1 MANQDQTQSS
11 DVQLNAIARGAE
23 NFLRWSSSAMLRGG
37 RVTKFK
43 GVSASY
49 SPELGLVSCGAERG
63 LVAGGVSATL
73 TLGMVRRLLRW
84 TAAPVALLA
93 AGSPAFAQ
101 AQDECVE
108 VTPDNFVCEDNGD
121 PATVTQDLGVL
132 EQDVNVLLQ
141 DGFEVDTSGGTGDGI
156 NISEAYDVSISQ
168 ESGTSTITGD
178 DDGIS
183 VTGSYGSIDITT
195 GGDVTGVN
203 GDGIRADNNAAD
215 GIDDFITIDSR
226 AGTVRGRQDGINAS
240 NFGGGDLSIT
250 TADVYG
256 ERGDG
261 INVSNAAGSGDIDID
276 TTAGTVFG
284 QYGGIVTQNQ
294 GDGATTIITAD
305 VDTGYGE
312 GGILDGIN
320 AVNGTSATDL
330 TIDSSAGTVTGQN
343 RGIFVRNN
351 GTGDTTITTG
361 DVDGESGDG
370 INVRSESAAGDLT
383 IDSSAGRVRGQ
394 NRGIL
399 ARNNGTGD
407 TTISTADVSGL
418 NGTGID
424 VETQRDGGDLL
435 IDSTAG
441 NVSGQQAGIDV
452 SHRGENATIRTGNVY
467 SAGGTGV
474 EFISGIIV
482 GAVSLD
488 TSGGRIVGQT
498 DGINL
503 YSGTRVGA
511 SIVTGDVEGTDGN
524 GIDAELRGEAG
535 TGADLTINS
544 SAGSVTGGTNGILA
558 SHEGSGVLSITTADV
573 TGLSASGIDATSF
586 TEGLTIDS
594 AAGTVS
600 GNSDGISAFNRR
612 DGVLSI
618 TTADVTG
625 ATGDGI
631 NASNEDDA
639 TDIIIDSSA
648 GAVLGDDNG
657 IFARNNGT
665 GDTAIT
671 TADVDGEDGN
681 GIDVQNAARTGNL
694 SVDSSA
700 GTVNGDQSGIRAEK
714 LGVGSVLI
722 VTADVV
728 GNFGD
733 GIDVYRGEGGSGALS
748 IDTSAGTVGATGG
761 DGIGIENVTA
771 NSVSITT
778 ADVNAVASGSGEG
791 GDGINLNQD
800 FREAETVAVATT
812 GGTITGSNY
821 GINVLS
827 RGHDLLS
834 ITTGD
839 VAGGRDGIRVSAE
852 GPEAGDIDIDTTA
865 GTVTSQ
871 NSSGIFVSNNGSG
884 DLTITTAD
892 VSGRQINPIGG
903 GYGIF
908 ADSTGGSI
916 TINSVGGDVS
926 GADDGIFAR
935 VDGSGGISITTANVI
950 ATGFSGI
957 NAQLSN
963 TDGDAVIDTSA
974 GAVTGDDDA
983 IVVRND
989 GSGDTLIIT
998 GDVTGITSD
1007 GINVSNGTTAG
1018 NLTID
1023 SSAGTVTG
1031 DSNGIFVRNEG
1042 SGAVSITTADVS
1054 GYSAGI
1060 AGDNYGTDF
1069 VIDSSAGDV
1078 AGDEFGLE
1086 IDNFGSGITSIT
1098 TANVTGGT
1106 DAGIGVRHDAA
1117 DLIINTAA
1125 GSVTGGTA
1133 GISARNRGSGNTVI
1147 TTGDVDGEDGSG
1159 VEVDAGASSGDV
1171 VIDTSAGEVNAFQF
1185 GIDVDQYGSG
1195 DITVTTAD
1203 VTTEANTGI
1212 RISGAGGNIA
1222 INTTAGT
1229 VDGSQGGI
1237 TVFNNGAAGN
1247 ISVTT
1252 ADVVS
1257 TSFDTDAVYVSQR
1270 GGDVSVDTSAGEV
1283 SGAAGGVEV
1292 RNRGTGDTTITTGA
1306 VNSSRGY
1313 GVEGVNSAGSG
1324 DLTIDTS
1331 AGAVVGRFGGIS
1343 ASNQGTGNTSITT
1356 ADVDGYGELGVG
1368 IDARNGRS
1376 ASDLTIDSSAG
1387 SVIGQDEGIDALNQ
1401 GSGIVSVVT
1410 GNVTGQDGDGVK
1422 VGGNANVSAI
1432 LVDTSAGAVSGAQYG
1447 VNVDNNGYGAATV
1460 ITGDVYAA
1468 NRDGIDV
1475 SDDGE
1480 NGAGLDGTDITIDS
1494 SAGSVTG
1501 GEKGIHARNFDTGDL
1516 TIITGDVTGLSNEGI
1531 DASNA
1536 SDKGD
1541 LNIDTTAGAVTGQ
1554 ENGIQARN
1562 FSTGDTTITT
1572 GDVSSYGE
1580 SGDAIEAVN
1589 EGENL
1594 VIDTTAGRV
1603 YTYDATAIRATNNG
1617 TGITSITTGE
1627 VYSQTGGTAI
1637 RVSHSGSDVTVNT
1650 TAGSVTAGG
1659 RNSAGIVVTNS
1670 GSGNTIITTGDVSGG
1685 YIDRPEP
1692 GFAQGI
1698 YATNQATSGDLT
1710 IDSTSGDVVG
1720 ESEGIRATNNS
1731 AGNTIIRTG
1740 NVSGNRIGII
1750 AINTNADA
1758 ISGDL
1763 TIDSSAGSVAGSY
1776 RGISVDHYGTGDISV
1791 ITADVSATDGDAV
1804 NVNDNGE
1811 EGAGV
1816 DVAIDSTQGTVTGGR
1831 NGIYAANSGTGDLS
1845 ITTAD
1850 VIGTAGVGIDARNV
1864 DSATGDLTIDS
1875 SAGAVTGNS
1884 NGIDARND
1892 GTGDT
1897 TITTAGVTA
1906 NGGIAIRVDNGANTD
1921 GVSVDTTAGD
1931 IYSRGALSS
1940 AIVVSHQ
1947 GTGDIDITTAD
1958 VFGSGGGVQASN
1970 ATGSGDI
1977 SIDTTAGAVDG
1988 GFYGISAFNT
1998 GVGRVMITTANV
2010 SAYSNVGI
2018 AATNDSATSTDI
2030 VIDSSAGSVTSGGDG
2045 INVNNSGT
2053 GYTRITT
2060 AGVTGN
2066 NSTGDGISVNNGT
2079 LTTDIIIDSTAGS
2092 IIGGSTGISATT
2104 TGSGDISITTA
2115 DATGGYLYGILAEN
2129 GPSSGAVT
2137 VDSSGG
2143 TVTGNRTG
2151 VLVRTLG
2158 DGEVSITTADVVG
2171 EGSFGIAAFRSVGE
2185 GNLLID
2191 SIAGVVT
2198 GSDSGIIVRNPGGGN
2213 ASIITANVIGQYGDG
2228 IDLTDEGELGSDGG
2242 DVTIDSTLGTVTG
2255 GENGIVASNFGTG
2268 DLSITTA
2275 DVNGESGVGIRAEN
2289 AVGTDMLTVNSSAGA
2304 VSAEDDGLFIRNEGS
2319 GDTLIIT
2326 GDVTSASAAAIDVIG
2341 GSNAGA
2347 LTIDTTGGALV
2358 SAQSG
2363 IDARNESGGDVSIRT
2378 GDITTTDPIR
2388 SFGVEVRQYPDNPGG
2403 EVLVDTTAGTLNT
2416 ASFGVFVGNRSA
2428 GAGANTVLTGDIT
2441 AGNNAISVFFGGDDN
2456 HLIDSTA
2463 GELIGGRFGIYVNN
2477 DRGTGDLTITTAD
2490 TTGET
2495 LDGIRALHEGADLVI
2510 DSVAGAVS
2518 GDDNGVFARHTGTGA
2533 IVITT
2538 ANVTGLTEDGVNMVT
2553 GADTGTLVIDTSAG
2567 AVVGGSRGIYAN
2579 HGGTEDLTIT
2589 VGNVT
2594 GQGAEGIL
2602 ASTSQDTANILI
2614 QGGEGIASNVIGA
2627 TTGIAASTE
2636 GADITVTALDSV
2648 TGQDGDGL
2656 NLVSNGGDITVT
2668 DIGTIAGLNGNGIFA
2683 DSVAGNISIQDV
2695 GLVGGI
2701 TAIGGIGIAAY
2712 ASDGGTINIGT
2723 SGGIGTVL
2731 GETYGANGETDGDT
2745 GNINI
2750 DVSAFPVTGAI
2761 GINAVNS
2768 GDDSTNV
2775 TSADVTGT
2783 AGEGINASTV
2793 GTDVVVNS
2801 VAGTVTGL
2809 TDGITAANM
2818 GSGSTTIITAAVT
2831 GTVDDGIDAYN
2842 GNDTTD
2848 LTIDSTSGAVTGGD
2862 DGVYA
2867 VNNGS
2872 GTTTVTTADVTGTAG
2887 NGIDVIGRG
2896 SDLLVDTTAGTV
2908 TGGQDGIDAANIGT
2922 GTTTITTADVTGQNG
2937 AGIRVGTGSDAG
2949 DIVVNSSAGSV
2960 SGSTQGIQLNNFGT
2974 GNATLVTANVTGAS
2988 GDGISINDDGE
2999 GGIYGADMTVD
3010 TTAGAVTGNSRGI
3023 SADNR
3028 GTGDLTITTADV
3040 SGTTGNGIVARN
3052 QAGTGDLTIDTLAGT
3067 VSGGDDGIDARNE
3080 GTGALAITTGDVTGA
3095 GNVGIAAL
3103 NSAAGTDVTIDS
3115 SAGAVAGA
3123 SNGVIA
3129 QNYGTGST
3137 FVTTADV
3144 STQNGGSSEGGGI
3157 GIFATTGSDG
3167 QDLIVDSTA
3176 GSVNSAETGIYAR
3189 GSGTGETSIM
3199 AADIVSEGGNGV
3211 FTRAYGTD
3219 LTINSTAGSVIGARS
3234 GIVATNQGSGALS
3247 IVTANVT
3254 GDENNGISGTNEG
3267 TDLTIDSRAGT
3278 VSGETTGIN
3287 GNNSGSGALTIV
3299 SADVDGGTDGILAF
3313 SSGTD
3318 LTIDSTAGTVV
3329 GDRGIFGQNAGTG
3342 ALSITTGDVTADGDT
3357 GIAAVNAG
3365 TDLVVDSTAGSIAS
3379 SGVGT
3384 YVTGVY
3390 ARNSGTGSTVITTA
3404 DISSTNGFGID
3415 AVNSEAGSDLTIDST
3430 AGSLTVGNDG
3440 IAATNRGTGAL
3451 SIITGS
3457 ILSSDGTGIAATNQG
3472 GGLAINTL
3480 AGTVQG
3486 AVAGIT
3492 ASNDGSDALSIVT
3505 ANVIGT
3511 AGDGIYA
3518 TSSDAAMTIDTTG
3531 GAVMGADDGID
3542 ARNYGAGDLTIVSAN
3557 VEGSGD
3563 AGIKAINTGGATS
3576 IDSSAGTVIGT
3587 NAGIFADQHND
3598 AALTLFVNE
3607 VTGATGVDT
3616 QAMNGLTEITLA
3628 STAIVMSTQGAAV
3641 DAVSTGG
3648 DVVVQGSS
3656 GTVTGASD
3664 GIFVRSGGGDI
3675 AIATIDLV
3683 EGLAGSGLN
3692 LASAGGD
3699 IDVTGVDAIVGAA
3712 GSGILA
3718 VAASGNIDIADNGDI
3733 TGTVAAITASTTGGG
3748 DIDITVSGTTIGD
3761 AFGVDVS
3768 TEGEAVRLT
3777 NSGTL
3782 QGGTFAVIASGAQT
3796 GAITL
3801 RNDGTVA
3808 QAISFGAADDRFDNR
3823 DVFSANGVSDFGDGV
3838 DELVNSGAVSVFG
3851 AAEFQRLEQFNHSGM
3866 ITLVDGVAGGSLT
3879 TSGDFVGNG
3888 GTLALDVDF
3897 ASSSADVLTIGGAAT
3912 GTTQIVVNPLDLSA
3926 TFADDLVL
3934 VNAGVGT
3941 EAGAFVI
3948 AADGA
3953 AASPFLAFELAFDA
3967 ANNDFLFG
3975 IALEPKAFEATKL
3988 GEGAQALWY
3997 RSADAWSDHRSN
4009 ARSDTKDNHA
4019 PAWAVLYGAESERDE
4034 NFADPTGL
4042 ATGGVVLDY
4051 TQDFYGIQTGLETWV
4066 SDGLVLGVTGGY
4078 LNSSL
4083 NLEESGASATF
4094 DVLNIG
4100 ASISFASNGFFGEAL
4115 IKYDDISGEVSDPLV
4130 GGFNGELDGSAF
4142 GGRAEFG
4149 YRTPG
4154 EGFYA
4159 EPKVSLEYQ
4168 RTDLDSLV
4176 ISGQRFDFEEFDGLR
4191 AGAGVRLGTSSDFGA
4206 NSRLGLYLDASI
4218 LHEFEGDGLTRFSS
4232 ALDDIA
4238 FTNEGLDTYGR
4249 VEAGVTLDGDGP
4261 VSGFFKAET
4270 DIGSEF
4276 SSFGGSVGVRIRF

>member
-1 MANQDQTQSS
+1 MANQDQTQSN

-49 SPELGLVSCGAERG
+49 SPELGLVSCGAERD
-63 LVAGGVSATL
+63 LVAGGESATL
-73 TLGMVRRLLRW
+73 TLGLARRLLRW
-84 TAAPVALLA
+84 SAAPVALLA

-141 DGFEVDTSGGTGDGI
+141 DGFEVDTSGGTGSGI
-156 NISEAYDVSISQ
+156 SIGEAYDVTISQ
-168 ESGTSTITGD
+168 ESGTSTITGRAT
-178 DDGIS
+178 GIS

-195 GGDVTGVN
+195 GGDVTGIN

-215 GIDDFITIDSR
+215 GIDEYITIDSR
-226 AGTVRGRQDGINAS
+226 AGTVRGGQDGIDVS

-250 TADVYG
+250 TADVDG
-256 ERGDG
+256 EDGDG
-261 INVSNAAGSGDIDID
+261 INVNNAAGSGDIDID

-284 QYGGIVTQNQ
+284 LYGGIVTRNQ

-330 TIDSSAGTVTGQN
+330 TIDSSAGGVTGQN
-343 RGIFVRNN
+343 NGIFARNN

-361 DVDGESGDG
+361 DVDGGRGDG
-370 INVRSESAAGDLT
+370 INARSESTSGDLT
-383 IDSSAGRVRGQ
+383 IDSSAGRVTGQ
-394 NRGIL
+394 NR
-399 ARNNGTGD
+399 
-407 TTISTADVSGL
+407 
-418 NGTGID
+418 
-424 VETQRDGGDLL
+424 
-435 IDSTAG
+435 
-441 NVSGQQAGIDV
+441 
-452 SHRGENATIRTGNVY
+452 
-467 SAGGTGV
+467 
-474 EFISGIIV
+474 
-482 GAVSLD
+482 
-488 TSGGRIVGQT
+488 
-498 DGINL
+498 
-503 YSGTRVGA
+503 
-511 SIVTGDVEGTDGN
+511 
-524 GIDAELRGEAG
+524 
-535 TGADLTINS
+535 
-544 SAGSVTGGTNGILA
+544 
-558 SHEGSGVLSITTADV
+558 
-573 TGLSASGIDATSF
+573 
-586 TEGLTIDS
+586 
-594 AAGTVS
+594 
-600 GNSDGISAFNRR
+600 
-612 DGVLSI
+612 
-618 TTADVTG
+618 
-625 ATGDGI
+625 
-631 NASNEDDA
+631 
-639 TDIIIDSSA
+639 
-648 GAVLGDDNG
+648 G

-681 GIDVQNAARTGNL
+681 GIDVQNAGRTGNL

-714 LGVGSVLI
+714 LGVGNVSI

-761 DGIGIENVTA
+761 DGIAIENVTA

-821 GINVLS
+821 GINILS

-834 ITTGD
+834 ITTADVDGD
-839 VAGGRDGIRVSAE
+839 RDGIRVSAE

-916 TINSVGGDVS
+916 TINSVAGDVS

-957 NAQLSN
+957 NARLSN

-998 GDVTGITSD
+998 GDVTGISSD

-1018 NLTID
+1018 DLTID

-1031 DSNGIFVRNEG
+1031 DSNGILVRNEG
-1042 SGAVSITTADVS
+1042 TGAVSITTADVS

-1060 AGDNYGTDF
+1060 AGVNYGTDF

-1078 AGDEFGLE
+1078 SGQSLGIQARNYGNGDA
-1086 IDNFGSGITSIT
+1086 SIT
-1098 TANVTGGT
+1098 TGNVTGT
-1106 DAGIGVRHDAA
+1106 NSDGVYVY
-1117 DLIINTAA
+1117 NTFTA
-1125 GSVTGGTA
+1125 GS
-1133 GISARNRGSGNTVI
+1133 
-1147 TTGDVDGEDGSG
+1147 
-1159 VEVDAGASSGDV
+1159 
-1171 VIDTSAGEVNAFQF
+1171 
-1185 GIDVDQYGSG
+1185 
-1195 DITVTTAD
+1195 
-1203 VTTEANTGI
+1203 
-1212 RISGAGGNIA
+1212 
-1222 INTTAGT
+1222 
-1229 VDGSQGGI
+1229 
-1237 TVFNNGAAGN
+1237 
-1247 ISVTT
+1247 
-1252 ADVVS
+1252 
-1257 TSFDTDAVYVSQR
+1257 
-1270 GGDVSVDTSAGEV
+1270 
-1283 SGAAGGVEV
+1283 
-1292 RNRGTGDTTITTGA
+1292 
-1306 VNSSRGY
+1306 
-1313 GVEGVNSAGSG
+1313 
-1324 DLTIDTS
+1324 LTIDTS
-1331 AGAVVGRFGGIS
+1331 AGAVSGGDDGIEAFHFGFGNLTITTGDVSGSGDDGIFARSNYGDISIDSTAGSVSGARDGIDVAHYDPSFGGYSI
-1343 ASNQGTGNTSITT
+1343 AITT
-1356 ADVDGYGELGVG
+1356 ADVTAADGDGIRVENEYGSGE
-1368 IDARNGRS
+1368 IS
-1376 ASDLTIDSSAG
+1376 IDSSAG
-1387 SVIGQDEGIDALNQ
+1387 AVTGSNNGIVTYNRGYESPTTITTGDVTGES
-1401 GSGIVSVVT
+1401 GSGIV
-1410 GNVTGQDGDGVK
+1410 
-1422 VGGNANVSAI
+1422 
-1432 LVDTSAGAVSGAQYG
+1432 AGTYG
-1447 VNVDNNGYGAATV
+1447 VGAYGA
-1460 ITGDVYAA
+1460 G
-1468 NRDGIDV
+1468 GI
-1475 SDDGE
+1475 
-1480 NGAGLDGTDITIDS
+1480 AIDS

-1501 GEKGIHARNFDTGDL
+1501 ATYGIEATNNALGDLSITTADVTGQAEAGILARNANGSTGDL
-1516 TIITGDVTGLSNEGI
+1516 TIDSSAGAVSGIYGGI
-1531 DASNA
+1531 DAQSN
-1536 SDKGD
+1536 G
-1541 LNIDTTAGAVTGQ
+1541 AG
-1554 ENGIQARN
+1554 
-1562 FSTGDTTITT
+1562 STTITT

-1580 SGDAIEAVN
+1580 GGDAIEAVN

-1617 TGITSITTGE
+1617 SGITTITTGE
-1627 VYSQTGGTAI
+1627 VYAQTGGNAI
-1637 RVSHSGSDVTVNT
+1637 SVSHSGSDVTVNT

-1670 GSGNTIITTGDVSGG
+1670 GTGDTTITTGDVSGG
-1685 YIDRPEP
+1685 YIDGPAP
-1692 GFAQGI
+1692 GYAQGI

-1710 IDSTSGDVVG
+1710 IDSTSGDVAG

-1731 AGNTIIRTG
+1731 AGDTIIRTG
-1740 NVSGNRIGII
+1740 NVSGNRIGIV

-1763 TIDSSAGSVAGSY
+1763 TIDSSAGFVTGSY

-1791 ITADVSATDGDAV
+1791 TTADVSATDGDAV

-1816 DVAIDSTQGTVTGGR
+1816 DITIDTAQGTVTGSR

-1850 VIGTAGVGIDARNV
+1850 VTGTAGDGIEARNL
-1864 DSATGDLTIDS
+1864 DATTGDLTIDS
-1875 SAGAVTGNS
+1875 TAGQVNGFVFGGAGISATNQGSGTTLITTADVFGSSTGIEASIGSQGSDLAIDTSEGTVDGGFYGIVTNNAGTGRQSITTGDVTTYSGDAIVARNTAATATDLIIDTLAGEVTGAGSGISAVNAGTGYTLITTAGVTGASNLGNGIDAYNGYGTVDLTIDTSAGAVSGGQR
-1884 NGIDARND
+1884 GIYARNE

-1897 TITTAGVTA
+1897 TITTADVTSGDGSGEGGDGIDA
-1906 NGGIAIRVDNGANTD
+1906 SNGLSAGALTINSLAGTVSGDVYGINVSNGGN
-1921 GVSVDTTAGD
+1921 
-1931 IYSRGALSS
+1931 GALS
-1940 AIVVSHQ
+1940 
-1947 GTGDIDITTAD
+1947 
-1958 VFGSGGGVQASN
+1958 
-1970 ATGSGDI
+1970 
-1977 SIDTTAGAVDG
+1977 
-1988 GFYGISAFNT
+1988 
-1998 GVGRVMITTANV
+1998 ITTANV
-2010 SAYSNVGI
+2010 SGAGSDGI
-2018 AATNDSATSTDI
+2018 RTRNFGTDVLIDTTAGTVSGQGNGIRAENEGTGITSVVTGDVTGLTRFGIDASDDGEGTYGTD
-2030 VIDSSAGSVTSGGDG
+2030 VIINSTAGSVTGAFG
-2045 INVNNSGT
+2045 
-2053 GYTRITT
+2053 
-2060 AGVTGN
+2060 
-2066 NSTGDGISVNNGT
+2066 
-2079 LTTDIIIDSTAGS
+2079 
-2092 IIGGSTGISATT
+2092 GISA
-2104 TGSGDISITTA
+2104 D
-2115 DATGGYLYGILAEN
+2115 
-2129 GPSSGAVT
+2129 
-2137 VDSSGG
+2137 
-2143 TVTGNRTG
+2143 NR
-2151 VLVRTLG
+2151 
-2158 DGEVSITTADVVG
+2158 
-2171 EGSFGIAAFRSVGE
+2171 
-2185 GNLLID
+2185 
-2191 SIAGVVT
+2191 
-2198 GSDSGIIVRNPGGGN
+2198 
-2213 ASIITANVIGQYGDG
+2213 
-2228 IDLTDEGELGSDGG
+2228 
-2242 DVTIDSTLGTVTG
+2242 
-2255 GENGIVASNFGTG
+2255 GTG

-2275 DVNGESGVGIRAEN
+2275 DVTATNGDGVSAGNFDANAGAISIDTTAGVITGSSDGIDVSNNGSGDTTIITADVNAEGGDGINVEN
-2289 AVGTDMLTVNSSAGA
+2289 ASDSGSIAIDTSAGA
-2304 VSAEDDGLFIRNEGS
+2304 VAGNGDGIEASNRGS
-2319 GDTLIIT
+2319 GSLTIIAGDLT
-2326 GDVTSASAAAIDVIG
+2326 GTGGFGVTTDNFGTDLA
-2341 GSNAGA
+2341 
-2347 LTIDTTGGALV
+2347 IDTTAGSVFGGNEGIDADNDGTGSLTIITADVVGGSDEGIQAFNDGTSLSIDSSLGTVSGQGGGIYGTNGSVFGDNSSIEALSIITADV
-2358 SAQSG
+2358 TGYGEDG
-2363 IDARNESGGDVSIRT
+2363 IDARNFGTDLTIDSSAGTVSSEREVSDSIPGIESGFGIAAQNYGTGILSITTGDVSS
-2378 GDITTTDPIR
+2378 DSTDAIYAAN
-2388 SFGVEVRQYPDNPGG
+2388 E
-2403 EVLVDTTAGTLNT
+2403 
-2416 ASFGVFVGNRSA
+2416 
-2428 GAGANTVLTGDIT
+2428 GADV
-2441 AGNNAISVFFGGDDN
+2441 V
-2456 HLIDSTA
+2456 IDSTA
-2463 GELIGGRFGIYVNN
+2463 GSISGASNGIRGVNS
-2477 DRGTGDLTITTAD
+2477 GTGSTFVRTAN
-2490 TTGET
+2490 
-2495 LDGIRALHEGADLVI
+2495 A
-2510 DSVAGAVS
+2510 
-2518 GDDNGVFARHTGTGA
+2518 TGA
-2533 IVITT
+2533 
-2538 ANVTGLTEDGVNMVT
+2538 GGDGVNMVT

-2567 AVVGGSRGIYAN
+2567 AVAGGSRGIYAN

-2683 DSVAGNISIQDV
+2683 NSDAGNISVQNV
-2695 GLVGGI
+2695 GLVAGI

-2712 ASDGGTINIGT
+2712 ANDGGTINIGT

-2731 GETYGANGETDGDT
+2731 GETYGANGETDGET
-2745 GNINI
+2745 GDINI

-2768 GDDSTNV
+2768 GDGSTNV

-2818 GSGSTTIITAAVT
+2818 GIGSTTITTAAVT
-2831 GTVDDGIDAYN
+2831 GTTDDGIDAYN
-2842 GNDTTD
+2842 GNDTVD
-2848 LTIDSTSGAVTGGD
+2848 LTIDSTAGAVAGGD

-2887 NGIDVIGRG
+2887 DGINVIGRG
-2896 SDLLVDTTAGTV
+2896 TDLLLDTSAGTV
-2908 TGGQDGIDAANIGT
+2908 TGGEDGIA
-2922 GTTTITTADVTGQNG
+2922 
-2937 AGIRVGTGSDAG
+2937 
-2949 DIVVNSSAGSV
+2949 
-2960 SGSTQGIQLNNFGT
+2960 
-2974 GNATLVTANVTGAS
+2974 
-2988 GDGISINDDGE
+2988 
-2999 GGIYGADMTVD
+2999 
-3010 TTAGAVTGNSRGI
+3010 
-3023 SADNR
+3023 
-3028 GTGDLTITTADV
+3028 
-3040 SGTTGNGIVARN
+3040 
-3052 QAGTGDLTIDTLAGT
+3052 
-3067 VSGGDDGIDARNE
+3067 ARNE
-3080 GTGALAITTGDVTGA
+3080 GSGALSITTGDVTGA
-3095 GNVGIAAL
+3095 GDVGIAAR
-3103 NSAAGTDVTIDS
+3103 NDAAGTDITIDS

-3144 STQNGGSSEGGGI
+3144 STQDSGGSEGDGI
-3157 GIFATTGSDG
+3157 GIFVTTGSDG

-3189 GSGTGETSIM
+3189 GSGAGETSITT
-3199 AADIVSEGGNGV
+3199 ADIVSESGNGV
-3211 FTRAYGTD
+3211 FTRADGTD
-3219 LTINSTAGSVIGARS
+3219 LTIDSSAGSVIGARS

-3247 IVTANVT
+3247 IVTADVT
-3254 GDENNGISGTNEG
+3254 GDENNGVSGTNEG
-3267 TDLTIDSRAGT
+3267 TDFTINSRAGT
-3278 VSGETTGIN
+3278 VSGESAGVNGIN
-3287 GNNSGSGALTIV
+3287 RGSGALTIV
-3299 SADVDGGTDGILAF
+3299 SADVDGGTDGIRAF

-3342 ALSITTGDVTADGDT
+3342 VLSITTGDVTADGDA
-3357 GIAAVNAG
+3357 GIAAVNSG
-3365 TDLVVDSTAGSIAS
+3365 TDLVVDSTSGSITS

-3390 ARNSGTGSTVITTA
+3390 ARNSGTGEMVITTA

-3430 AGSLTVGNDG
+3430 AGLVAVGNDG
-3440 IAATNRGTGAL
+3440 IASTNRGTGVL
-3451 SIITGS
+3451 SIITGDV
-3457 ILSSDGTGIAATNQG
+3457 LSSDGTGIAATNQG
-3472 GGLAINTL
+3472 GALTINTL

-3486 AVAGIT
+3486 AAAGIN
-3492 ASNDGSDALSIVT
+3492 ASNDGSGALVITT

-3511 AGDGIYA
+3511 RGDGVYA
-3518 TSSDAAMTIDTTG
+3518 SSSEAAMAIDTSGGMVTG
-3531 GAVMGADDGID
+3531 TDDGID
-3542 ARNYGAGDLTIVSAN
+3542 ARNYGTGDLAIVSASA
-3557 VEGSGD
+3557 EGTGD

-3587 NAGIFADQHND
+3587 NAGIFADQQND
-3598 AALTLFVNE
+3598 AALTLLVNE
-3607 VTGATGVDT
+3607 VTGATGIDT
-3616 QAMNGLTEITLA
+3616 KAMNGLTEITLA
-3628 STAIVMSTQGAAV
+3628 STAIVMSTQGVAI

-3683 EGLAGSGLN
+3683 EGLAGSALN
-3692 LASAGGD
+3692 LASDGGD

-3733 TGTVAAITASTTGGG
+3733 TGTVAGITASTTGGG
-3748 DIDITVSGTTIGD
+3748 DIDITVSGMTMGD

-3782 QGGTFAVIASGAQT
+3782 SGGTFAVIASGAQT

-3808 QAISFGAADDRFDNR
+3808 QAISFGAANDSFDNR
-3823 DVFSANGVSDFGDGV
+3823 DVFSASGVSDFGDGV
-3838 DELVNSGAVSVFG
+3838 DELVNSGSISVFG
-3851 AAEFQRLEQFNHSGM
+3851 AAEFQRLEQFNHGGM

-3897 ASSSADVLTIGGAAT
+3897 ASNSADVLTIGGAAT
-3912 GTTQIVVNPLDLSA
+3912 GSTQIVVNPLDLSA
-3926 TFADDLVL
+3926 TFAGDLVL
-3934 VNAGVGT
+3934 VNAGAGT

-3948 AADGA
+3948 ATDGA

-4019 PAWAVLYGAESERDE
+4019 PAWAVMYGAESQRDE
-4034 NFADPTGL
+4034 SFADPTGL

-4051 TQDFYGIQTGLETWV
+4051 TQDFYGIQAGLETWV
-4066 SDGLVLGVTGGY
+4066 SDGLMLGLTGGY

-4083 NLEESGASATF
+4083 NLEESGAGATF

-4100 ASISFASNGFFGEAL
+4100 ASISFASDGFFGEAL
-4115 IKYDDISGEVSDPLV
+4115 IKYDDISGDVSDPLV
-4130 GGFNGELDGSAF
+4130 GGFNGALDGSAF
-4142 GGRAEFG
+4142 GGRVEFG

-4176 ISGQRFDFEEFDGLR
+4176 IAGQRFDFEEFDGLR

-4238 FTNEGLDTYGR
+4238 FTNDGLDTYGR
-4249 VEAGVTLDGDGP
+4249 VEAGVTLEGEGP
-4261 VSGFFKAET
+4261 LSGFFKAET
-4270 DIGSEF
+4270 DVGSEF